1 MMTEK
6 SITLK
11 SLEDA
16 VRNAPVFHA
25 IVRII
30 KNQILSGV
38 QIIILIIPKCLMN
51 KRFFQFKEEN
61 ISTLTHLDQYMN
73 DQKQKKRNVL
83 PR

>member
-1 MMTEK
+1 MTEK

-38 QIIILIIPKCLMN
+38 QIIILIIRKCLMN
-51 KRFFQFKEEN
+51 KRIFQFTEEN